1 MRALA
6 VLLGLLAPC
15 SGEDRRVV
23 SSGLTQ
29 RTGHGLAE
37 SGQTGSVPAGVSLD
51 GPITSNQA
59 VAIALWN
66 NKTLQTDLAAL
77 GFAEADLVDAKL
89 LRNPLL
95 QILFPAGPKRFE
107 LFLSMPVELLWQRP
121 KRIRLAEGSLH
132 QLSEALVQNGL
143 NLARDVKLAY
153 ADALLAEDRLR
164 VASGSAELRGKI
176 VEFSERRLRAG
187 DIGQTE
193 VQALRVEA
201 QIAADQRELFRDG
214 RRVAQE
220 RLRGWL
226 GLPRLQS
233 DLQLVAEDKPVSL
246 PPNLAEVARQ
256 SRPDLR
262 AAQLAID
269 AAKQRVAWEKSRWA
283 VIAPGLS
290 SKGSGT
296 TPIHSSPA
304 LSAEIPILNR
314 NQGGIER
321 ARAELRRAEAA
332 HIALLDQVD
341 SELRQALAQWQQA
354 VRSIERVR
362 TQILPAITESVNLAE
377 RSFRQGDSSRLNVM
391 EATRQLYDAQ
401 AREVEALAL
410 TRRAWAELER
420 SAGKTL

>member
-1 MRALA
+1 M
-6 VLLGLLAPC
+6 LLGLLAPC